1 MLNLFQQAGHY
12 TSQHGPFHDL
22 RDSLLRDQVCGP
34 NGEPLPLP
42 PVGNWILALGISLLG
57 FDTPAGHALLS
68 RITNHQTAG
77 DLIEAWALQLW
88 NRGYRSLCAQLSGYF
103 LLLHNLL
110 ADVPPRVY
118 SALGQEW
125 RITWIEFRAVVRAWI
140 GDPPA
145 PTMLAITQA
154 SETGAEQRRFGRL
167 SETLRAR
174 SLSPGDGPLLGSR
187 ASFLDSATDASVI
200 PSILLPYTFPAFQ
213 VGSALPLS
221 LQDQSECAYMLA
233 RIFLQ
238 VLLLVR
244 LFLFSLLRCLHRCL
258 ARFASSCLWC
268 GTQCLELRQPR
279 TGVLHPAPR
288 ASQIGSYFRPFRILC
303 KQLLFMLCIGCF
315 IQTGTSTRTTLATEA
330 AAAGVSSESM
340 SSCMLALP
348 TAGCQS
354 VAKAGPAHLPRK
366 RALRRAIGR
375 AAQSTHYKGRL
386 CTLDTLKEVPASSGA
401 RPAPRSRLG
410 VTDSKQGPRI
420 RAMSWNVGGLSQE
433 AWLEVQIWM
442 HEQTEHDVILLQET
456 HWRFTSS
463 WSLPRYHIFH
473 SGATDHR
480 FQGCMIA
487 IHKSITSF
495 ESVRWS
501 TPLVGHLLHARFPV
515 KGRHVD
521 IINLYQYALHTGPD
535 RAAVLHK
542 RERVLHHLDK
552 TLSSLPIRNVL
563 LIGGD
568 FNTMG
573 TRDSLP
579 FGPGTYLGPNPHP
592 DRHLLA
598 HLANTHGLTALNTW
612 GRVSKAATFEH
623 DQVRSQIDFFFAR
636 AAQIDGH
643 SRCARTD
650 PLFHLLRWRGGA
662 RHYPV
667 LVNIPA
673 VRYQSPAKLHAESKA
688 RAPKYQ
694 LTQPPERVQAFCDHL
709 AHTLSASPDPSD
721 LDRALQQAA
730 ARHLLP
736 VQPSTKCDSAADR
749 VTGMVKQMWNLRHTA
764 QQFAIEVLRPFTV
777 VAQIR
782 HWRGTGERLWFS
794 VGQLL
799 SAWRHQASYLRQHRH
814 LRRRGRQV
822 KKELLEEQL
831 QQAWEADQHGDK
843 SSIWKVVSR
852 LAPRT
857 ARVKIQLRGKQ
868 GNLLT
873 PTEEAERFRTYC
885 EQIYKLPSSQ
895 LSSTTVEPSFAPALP
910 PTIVTTPAPPLAH
923 SHVTMPLDAP
933 LVNSNW
939 SGPYFF
945 MRASH
950 TPIPCDCCFA

>member
-1 MLNLFQQAGHY
+1 M
-12 TSQHGPFHDL
+12 S
-22 RDSLLRDQVCGP
+22 
-34 NGEPLPLP
+34 
-42 PVGNWILALGISLLG
+42 
-57 FDTPAGHALLS
+57 FDTPAGHELLS
-68 RITNHQTAG
+68 RITNSQTAG

-88 NRGYRSLCAQLSGYF
+88 NRGHQPLCAQLSGYF

-125 RITWIEFRAVVRAWI
+125 RISWIEFRAVVRAWI
-140 GDPPA
+140 GDPPT
-145 PTMLAITQA
+145 PTMLAITQVP
-154 SETGAEQRRFGRL
+154 EKEAEQSRFGRL

-174 SLSPGDGPLLGSR
+174 SLSPGNGPLLGSR
-187 ASFLDSATDASVI
+187 ASFLDSARDACII

-233 RIFLQ
+233 RISLQ
-238 VLLLVR
+238 VLLLVG
-244 LFLFSLLRCLHRCL
+244 LFPLSLIRCLHRCL
-258 ARFASSCLWC
+258 ARFANHCLWC
-268 GTQCLELRQPR
+268 GTQCLDLRQQH
-279 TGVLHPAPR
+279 TSVLRPAPR
-288 ASQIGSYFRPFRILC
+288 ASLIGLCFSPLRILG
-303 KQLLFMLCIGCF
+303 KKLLFMLCIGCL
-315 IQTGTSTRTTLATEA
+315 IQTGTGTGTNLAKEA
-330 AAAGVSSESM
+330 TAATVSSDSV
-340 SSCMLALP
+340 SHRMLAFP
-348 TAGCQS
+348 TAGCKSMAQ
-354 VAKAGPAHLPRK
+354 AGPTSLPRK

-375 AAQSTHYKGRL
+375 AARNPAQSTHHKDRL
-386 CTLDTLKEVPASSGA
+386 CTLDTLKEASATSGA

-410 VTDSKQGPRI
+410 VTDSKQGPRL

-463 WSLPRYHIFH
+463 WCLPRYHIFH
-473 SGATDHR
+473 GGATDHR

-487 IHKSITSF
+487 IHKSITPF

-501 TPLVGHLLHARFPV
+501 TPLVGHLMHVRFPV

-568 FNTMG
+568 FNSMG

-598 HLANTHGLTALNTW
+598 HLANTHRLTALNTW

-643 SRCARTD
+643 SRRACTD

-667 LVNIPA
+667 LVSIPA
-673 VRYQSPAKLHAESKA
+673 VHYQSPAKLHEDPKA
-688 RAPKYQ
+688 RAPRYQ
-694 LTQPPERVQAFCDHL
+694 LAQPPDRVQAFRDHL
-709 AHTLSASPDPSD
+709 AHTLPVSPTPSD

-730 ARHLLP
+730 AQHLLP

-764 QQFAIEVLRPFTV
+764 QQFAIEVLQPFTL

-794 VGQLL
+794 IGQLF

-843 SSIWKVVSR
+843 SSIWKVVNR

-885 EQIYKLPSSQ
+885 EHIYKLPSSP
-895 LSSTTVEPSFAPALP
+895 LSSSTTIEPSSVPTPP
-910 PTIVTTPAPPLAH
+910 PTIVPTLAS
-923 SHVTMPLDAP
+923 SHVHSQATMPLDTP
-933 LVNSNW
+933 LTS
-939 SGPYFF
+939 SPHSRPSRGA
-945 MRASH
+945 AS
-950 TPIPCDCCFA
+950 C